1 MVRFADDG
9 GEEADERLAPVTP
22 LFGPRGSGADTTRMA
37 ASAAADELPP
47 DRAGGW
53 DRTWTSDLG
62 LSREADE
69 TEVVG
74 HADADEARDAAEK
87 QLLRKL
93 RSKPLSIAEARAV
106 LATHELDD
114 GLAASIIDHACR
126 RGYLDDSS
134 LAEHLIHVAVD
145 RKGQGRTAIA
155 MALQK
160 RRIPR
165 DVVDAALAGLPDDDG
180 DRALE
185 FARTKARQLD
195 RVEQDVALRRLVG
208 QLSRRGYA
216 GSVAMEAA
224 RRALDEHRGAR
235 GVRFS

>member
-93 RSKPLSIAEARAV
+93 RSKPLSIAEARAF
-106 LATHELDD
+106 LAKRQDF
-114 GLAASIIDHACR
+114 G
-126 RGYLDDSS
+126 GN
-134 LAEHLIHVAVD
+134 VAVVGSTSI
-145 RKGQGRTAIA
+145 RAPCSPGRV
-155 MALQK
+155 
-160 RRIPR
+160 R
-165 DVVDAALAGLPDDDG
+165 ALA
-180 DRALE
+180 
-185 FARTKARQLD
+185 Q
-195 RVEQDVALRRLVG
+195 V
-208 QLSRRGYA
+208 
-216 GSVAMEAA
+216 AA
-224 RRALDEHRGAR
+224 RRKLKERRDQRAR
-235 GVRFS
+235 

>member
-93 RSKPLSIAEARAV
+93 RRPARSSRLTNSTTV
-106 LATHELDD
+106 SL
-114 GLAASIIDHACR
+114 R
-126 RGYLDDSS
+126 RSS
-134 LAEHLIHVAVD
+134 TMRVAVA
-145 RKGQGRTAIA
+145 TSTI
-155 MALQK
+155 
-160 RRIPR
+160 RRSPS
-165 DVVDAALAGLPDDDG
+165 
-180 DRALE
+180 
-185 FARTKARQLD
+185 T
-195 RVEQDVALRRLVG
+195 
-208 QLSRRGYA
+208 
-216 GSVAMEAA
+216 
-224 RRALDEHRGAR
+224 
-235 GVRFS
+235 